1 MVSPSTPEAM
11 AAALTL
17 YSWALIA
24 CLTVMLAAKPYS
36 ASRETRGTANMLIR
50 NTLMGR
56 ERTGRLN
63 AIAPHTRLR
72 LQARREAPARPPA
85 EAHKSGCA
93 RHPPPP
99 AAAGPPGVTEPCL
112 FPLVRLSDRD
122 N

>member
-1 MVSPSTPEAM
+1 MSSPSTPEVR

-17 YSWALIA
+17 YSWSLIA
-24 CLTVMLAAKPYS
+24 LLTVMLAAKPHS

-85 EAHKSGCA
+85 KYACQPLSLA
-93 RHPPPP
+93 RHPHP
-99 AAAGPPGVTEPCL
+99 AAAGPPGVTEP
-112 FPLVRLSDRD
+112 
-122 N
+122 